1 MATPWTGRNVFVTG
15 AGGFVGGHVAARL
28 VASGA
33 EVVALLLDRKP
44 VTALDLLCD
53 GPITRVYGD
62 LCDPELLERVVLTY
76 GIDSV
81 FHLAAQALV
90 GVAAR
95 GPVPTLESNIRGTWL
110 LLEACRRAGTV
121 QRIAVASSDKA
132 YGPQPSLP
140 YTEDAPLHGLGPYDA
155 SKVCTDVLTRM
166 FAEQFGLAAAVTRCA
181 NIYGPADLHRSRLIP
196 ELCRAVIAGRRP
208 QIRSDGTPTRDYLYI
223 DDAVSAYLMLA
234 EQAPRDEV
242 RGRAFNFGNGVEV
255 SVLELV
261 KTMIRV
267 AGVDLEPEVLGQAS
281 GEIDRQV
288 LDSSLARAVLGWQ
301 PAVPLQVGLGRTLD
315 WTREF
320 LRANG

>member
-1 MATPWTGRNVFVTG
+1 MASPWSGRSVLVTG
-15 AGGFVGGHVAARL
+15 AGGFVGGHLAARL
-28 VASGA
+28 VAEGA

-53 GPITRVYGD
+53 GPVTQVYGD
-62 LCDPELLERVVLTY
+62 LCDPELLDRVVLSY

-121 QRIAVASSDKA
+121 ERIAVASSDKA
-132 YGPQPSLP
+132 YGPQPVLP
-140 YTEDAPLHGLGPYDA
+140 YTESAPLHGLGPYDA

-166 FAEQFGLAAAVTRCA
+166 FAQQFGLPATVTRCA

-196 ELCRAVIAGRRP
+196 ELCRAVIAGRAP
-208 QIRSDGTPTRDYLYI
+208 QIRSDGTPTRDYLYVE
-223 DDAVSAYLMLA
+223 DAVSAYLCLA
-234 EQAPRDEV
+234 EQAPRDDV

-261 KTMIRV
+261 NTMIRV
-267 AGVDLEPEVLGQAS
+267 AGVDLKPEVLGQAA

-288 LDSSLARAVLGWQ
+288 LDSSLARSTLGWK
-301 PAVPLQVGLGRTLD
+301 PGVSLEEGLRRTLD

-320 LRANG
+320 LGARG